1 MKLLYFAWVRQ
12 QTGVNEEY
20 VTPPHD
26 VNNVAELIDWLR
38 ERGPQYA
45 QAFEDVAAFRVA
57 INHEIVEFDAKLSVD
72 DEVALFPPVTGG

>member
-12 QTGVNEEY
+12 QTGVTEEY
-20 VTPPHD
+20 VNPPNE
-26 VNNVAELIDWLR
+26 VNNVATLIDWLR

-45 QAFEDVAAFRVA
+45 RAFEDVSTLRVA
-57 INHEIVEFDAKLSVD
+57 INHELVDFDAKLSED